1 MRPVV
6 EETLQGTVA
15 RVVHRNVISGWVIA
29 KVNIEAAA
37 FPVSVVGAVPGVEE
51 GAILRFTG
59 EWEQHPRFGKQFRAK
74 FATAVKPETAEGMR
88 RFLAS
93 SMVEGVGDVMAQRLV
108 QAFGTDTLEIID
120 KHPERLT
127 EVEGIG
133 PGRARAV
140 REAWDKHQ
148 GIREVMFFLHGHGV
162 GAAHAGRIIAELGE
176 RAVPLITSNPYI
188 LAERI
193 RGIGFLTA
201 DRIARSV
208 GFDPVHPARLEAG
221 LMHVLDEATGE
232 GHCALPEIGLFERAG
247 ELLAVADAGAH
258 VSVELLTREVDRL
271 VLGSRV
277 VREDGDVWVERLH
290 DQEVR
295 LGERLKALADAPPR
309 DPVTAE
315 DRDPQAALSDAERLL
330 EVQLSDGQRR
340 AVLATM
346 GSRLVVVTGGPGTGK
361 TTVVQTIVQVHR
373 KAGRTVLL
381 AAPTG
386 RAAHRLGE
394 ATGRPSA
401 TLHRLLEFL
410 PQDNKFQRN
419 FERPLEG
426 DVVIVDEASMID
438 LPLMW
443 HLAEALPDGATLV
456 LVGDADQLPSVGP
469 GNVLADV
476 IASRVVPVVRLDT
489 VFRQAEGSLILTNAH
504 RLLHGQVPERPA
516 PGDANADF
524 HFFERDDPK
533 ELVQTLVKLVTERIP
548 GGFGLDPMRDV
559 QVLSPM
565 HRGVVGAQRLN
576 EELQAALNPDG
587 RVFRGG
593 LREGDKV
600 MQIRNDYDLG
610 VFNGDVG
617 VVTLANPET
626 GKLHVA
632 LDGRTVEYEGR
643 QSDSLVTAYAVSIH
657 KSQGSEYPA
666 VVVPVHTQHWIMLRR
681 DLLYTAMTRG
691 KRLVVLVGSRR
702 ALERCVR
709 NDEVRI
715 RRTRLADRLRGRVAS
730 HPGGR

>member
-1 MRPVV
+1 M
-6 EETLQGTVA
+6 EETFQGTVA
-15 RVVHRNVISGWVIA
+15 RVVHKNVVTGWVIA
-29 KVNIEAAA
+29 KVDVDESA
-37 FPVSVVGAVPGVEE
+37 FPVSVIGSVPGVEE
-51 GAILRFTG
+51 GAVLRFTG
-59 EWEQHPRFGKQFRAK
+59 KWERHPRFGKQFRAR
-74 FATAVKPETAEGMR
+74 FAMPVKPETAVAME

-93 SMVEGVGDVMAQRLV
+93 AMVDGVGEVMARRLV
-108 QAFGTDTLEIID
+108 QAFGTQTLEVID
-120 KHPERLT
+120 KQPERLT

-133 PGRARAV
+133 PGRAKAV
-140 REAWDKHQ
+140 RDAWVKHQ
-148 GIREVMFFLHGHGV
+148 GVREVMFFLHGHGV
-162 GAAHAGRIIAELGE
+162 GAANAGRIIAELGD
-176 RAVPLITSNPYI
+176 RAVPMISANPYI

-208 GFDPVHPARLEAG
+208 GFDPAHPARLEAG

-232 GHCALPEIGLFERAG
+232 GHCALDESGLFERAG
-247 ELLAVADAGAH
+247 ELLAVAGSGEQ
-258 VSVELLTREVDRL
+258 VSVDALRTAVDRL

-295 LGERLKALADAPPR
+295 LGDKLRELADAPAREPR
-309 DPVTAE
+309 TAE
-315 DRDPQAALSDAERLL
+315 DRDPEAALADAERLL
-330 EVQLSDGQRR
+330 DVRLSDGQRR

-346 GSRLVVVTGGPGTGK
+346 AAHLVVVTGGPGTGK

-373 KAGRTVLL
+373 KAGRSVLL

-394 ATGRPSA
+394 ATGRPAA

-410 PQDNKFQRN
+410 PQDGKFQRN
-419 FERPLEG
+419 AERPLDG

-438 LPLMW
+438 LPLAFRLADA
-443 HLAEALPDGATLV
+443 LAEGATLV

-476 IASRVVPVVRLDT
+476 IASRTVPVVRLDT
-489 VFRQAEGSLILTNAH
+489 VFRQAQGSLILTNAH
-504 RLLHGQVPERPA
+504 RLLTGQVPLAPP
-516 PGDANADF
+516 PGDAKADF
-524 HFFERDDPK
+524 HFFERDDPE
-533 ELVQTLVKLVTERIP
+533 ELVQTIIKLVTERIP
-548 GGFGLDPMRDV
+548 TGFGLDPMADI
-559 QVLSPM
+559 QVLAPM
-565 HRGVVGAQRLN
+565 HRGIVGAQRLN

-587 RVFRGG
+587 RLWRGG

-600 MQIRNDYDLG
+600 MQVRNDYDLG

-626 GKLHVA
+626 GKLLVA

-643 QSDSLVTAYAVSIH
+643 QADSLVPAYAVSIH

-681 DLLYTAMTRG
+681 DLLYTAITRG

-709 NDEVRI
+709 NDEVRT
-715 RRTRLADRLRGRVAS
+715 RRTRLHERLRSRAT
-730 HPGGR
+730 